1 MDILRIV
8 REVSPEEWVY
18 NDFTTYVFTHHE
30 HTSSEKIRFVNING
44 KKTKRRK
51 RKGYLIHSYTM
62 V

>member
-30 HTSSEKIRFVNING
+30 HTSSEKIRFVNKNPVDLVKRLKEENG
-44 KKTKRRK
+44 KDT
-51 RKGYLIHSYTM
+51 
-62 V
+62 

>member
-30 HTSSEKIRFVNING
+30 HTSSEKIRFVNINPVDLVKRLKEENG
-44 KKTKRRK
+44 KD
-51 RKGYLIHSYTM
+51 I
-62 V
+62 

>member
-30 HTSSEKIRFVNING
+30 HTSSEKIRFVNINPVDLVKRLKEENG
-44 KKTKRRK
+44 KDT
-51 RKGYLIHSYTM
+51 
-62 V
+62 